1 MLACSIIYLSVLLQ
15 PAYQCP
21 SMNAIIDASV
31 RHLESLA
38 RAAQNQPSLI
48 SIQRPLLG
56 FLLPKTGSNT
66 QLHFLKAAMAVGNQQ
81 ITPGCKV
88 ELGLGRTR
96 CMADVANLTA
106 CTVAFANHFVP
117 DELVKT
123 LAEVNQVRHGC
134 TGSDSDSPAMTAV
147 TPHPQ

>member
-1 MLACSIIYLSVLLQ
+1 MLACYILSAHLQ

-21 SMNAIIDASV
+21 SMNATIDASV

-56 FLLPKTGSNT
+56 FLSPKTGSNT
-66 QLHFLKAAMAVGNQQ
+66 QSHFLKAAMAIDNRQ
-81 ITPGCKV
+81 ITTGCKP

-106 CTVAFANHFVP
+106 CTVAFVNHFIP
-117 DELVKT
+117 EQLVQT
-123 LAEVNQVRHGC
+123 LAEVNQVRHG
-134 TGSDSDSPAMTAV
+134 
-147 TPHPQ
+147 